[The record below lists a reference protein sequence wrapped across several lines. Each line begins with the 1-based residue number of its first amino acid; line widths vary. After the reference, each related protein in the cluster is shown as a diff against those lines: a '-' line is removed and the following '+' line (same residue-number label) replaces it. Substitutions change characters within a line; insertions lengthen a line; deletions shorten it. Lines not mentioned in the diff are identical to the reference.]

1 MLTRDAELCRLT
13 NRIGTTRKDIY
24 QAVADDLSLLVE
36 KDLHDVDM
44 EPSQHA
50 EKWLAI
56 GIDRKLVKPP
66 IVASIY
72 GSRLH
77 GTCNYLTDFQLAA
90 GARGRAGGVE
100 EYTWP
105 AIYLAVGRPVM
116 HAKLRSLWRSRSGS
130 VSRHARR
137 CERSTS
143 SGGQPERIPA
153 VVWP

>member
-1 MLTRDAELCRLT
+1 M
-13 NRIGTTRKDIY
+13 
-24 QAVADDLSLLVE
+24 
-36 KDLHDVDM
+36 DM
-44 EPSQHA
+44 ELSQHA

-77 GTCNYLTDFQLAA
+77 GTCNYLTDFLKQREP
-90 GARGRAGGVE
+90 GSRAGGVRGN
-100 EYTWP
+100 TWP
-105 AIYLAVGRPVM
+105 AIYLARRLHLVM
-116 HAKLRSLWRSRSGS
+116 HAKLRSAWRSRSGS

-143 SGGQPERIPA
+143 SGGRARADSRCRLA
-153 VVWP
+153 VSRT